1 MKGINTGDLHSGMTS
16 AQPKTSIDRKRE
28 LIAKSLE
35 DKHKLAPYAVVV
47 DEIVKADQDEIVKKL
62 RTMILEPLPEEAIK
76 VELLVLQRTYAYLE
90 SFNNRVANI
99 LRTKEQ
105 AQPKEET
112 DVTI

>member
-1 MKGINTGDLHSGMTS
+1 MRIKTGDLHTGMTS
-16 AQPKTSIDRKRE
+16 SQPKTSVDRRRE
-28 LIAKSLE
+28 LIAKTLQ
-35 DKHKLAPYAVVV
+35 DKQKLAPYAEVV
-47 DEIVKADQDEIVKKL
+47 DEIVKADQEEIVKKL

-105 AQPKEET
+105 PKEESNEA
-112 DVTI
+112 V

>member
-1 MKGINTGDLHSGMTS
+1 MRIKTGDLHSGMTS
-16 AQPKTSIDRKRE
+16 SSPKTSVDRRRE
-28 LIAKSLE
+28 LIAKTLQ
-35 DKHKLAPYAVVV
+35 DKQKLAPYAEVV
-47 DEIVKADQDEIVKKL
+47 DEIVKGDQEEIIKKL

-105 AQPKEET
+105 PKEESNEA
-112 DVTI
+112 V